1 MKKLGFL
8 AVAAITAVSFTA
20 CQNELKADLKG
31 EVDSIAYDLGV
42 AQAQGLKQYMTMQLG
57 VDSAYIDDFIK
68 GMQEG
73 SVNEVDKKKQA
84 YMKGLEVGA
93 QVQNMSKGLTKDIY
107 ADDSTQSVNVKNL
120 LAGLIDGLKGKAE
133 KTSEEAYTE
142 FNTKLKAI
150 HDKNNE
156 AKYGENKKKGEEF
169 LAANKKKEGVT
180 TTASGLQYKVITEG
194 KGALPTDSSVVSVKY
209 EGKLIDGTVFDS
221 TEKNGGKPF
230 EVNMKYPRV
239 IQGWVEALKLMPAGS
254 KWEVYIP
261 YNLAYDT
268 QDMGEIKPFSTL
280 IFTIE
285 VVEVK

>member
-8 AVAAITAVSFTA
+8 AAAAITAVSFTA

-57 VDSAYIDDFIK
+57 VDSAYIDEFIK

-84 YMKGLEVGA
+84 YMKGLEVGS
-93 QVQNMSKGLTKDIY
+93 QVQNMAKGLTKDIY
-107 ADDSTQSVNVKNL
+107 ADDSTQNVNVKNL
-120 LAGLIDGLKGKAE
+120 LAGLADGLKGKAE
-133 KTSEEAYTE
+133 KSSEEAYTS
-142 FNTKLKAI
+142 FNTKLQAI

-156 AKYGENKKKGEEF
+156 AKYGENKKKGEDF
-169 LAANKKKEGVT
+169 LAANKKKDGVQ
-180 TTASGLQYKVITEG
+180 TTASGLQYKVLTEG
-194 KGALPTDSSVVSVKY
+194 KGAMPNDSSVVSVQY

-261 YNLAYDT
+261 YNLAYGT
-268 QDMGEIKPFSTL
+268 QDMGQIKPFSTL